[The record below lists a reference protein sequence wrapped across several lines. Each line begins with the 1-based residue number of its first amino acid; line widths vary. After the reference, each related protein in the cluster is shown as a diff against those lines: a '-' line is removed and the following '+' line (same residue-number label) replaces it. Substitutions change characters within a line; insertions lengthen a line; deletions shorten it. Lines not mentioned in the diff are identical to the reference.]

1 MQVFHSEQRWF
12 VSREDG
18 SEVETLAE
26 DQDCFCFYPFLLLC
40 WPANQR
46 EIFLFLFSLMNIWAV
61 TCSVKGERLN
71 VIELEG
77 MN

>member
-1 MQVFHSEQRWF
+1 MKVFHSEQRWF

-46 EIFLFLFSLMNIWAV
+46 ESE
-61 TCSVKGERLN
+61 T
-71 VIELEG
+71 
-77 MN
+77 